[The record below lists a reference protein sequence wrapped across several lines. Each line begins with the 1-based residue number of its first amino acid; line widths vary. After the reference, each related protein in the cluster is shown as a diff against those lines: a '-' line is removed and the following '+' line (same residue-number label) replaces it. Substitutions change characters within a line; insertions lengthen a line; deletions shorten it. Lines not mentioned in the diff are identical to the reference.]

1 MYVQWQNSLNC
12 SENNEFLAD
21 YCCVWSSKGRR
32 VLQWK
37 NRVAN
42 WEKGMKESQ
51 SNGQEGNK
59 NNNKG
64 NRRITTTTTGAEK
77 KRTAAVVNLTLTPET
92 NNPLPCSFSS

>member
-1 MYVQWQNSLNC
+1 M
-12 SENNEFLAD
+12 
-21 YCCVWSSKGRR
+21 
-32 VLQWK
+32 LQWK

-64 NRRITTTTTGAEK
+64 NRRITTTTTGEEK
-77 KRTAAVVNLTLTPET
+77 KRTAAVVNLTLKPET